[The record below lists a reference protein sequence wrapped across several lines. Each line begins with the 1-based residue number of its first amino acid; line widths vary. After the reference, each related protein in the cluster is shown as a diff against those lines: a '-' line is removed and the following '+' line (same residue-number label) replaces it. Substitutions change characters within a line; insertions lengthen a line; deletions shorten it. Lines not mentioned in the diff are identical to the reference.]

1 MLQPIV
7 DNLQKSLVLLSSISN
22 TTYTDSSVAPYH
34 VSIGGHLRH
43 LLDFYACFFSGY
55 SKGEVDLTTRN
66 RALLI
71 ETDQEAAKAYAMR
84 IIAQLK
90 SIENDDFKRILHVTD
105 DLGRGK
111 QTVTYSVA
119 ALLFQIHSHTLHH
132 YASIGYIVY
141 QLGISIE
148 DSTFGVNPTSPKYK
162 VVGGD
167 R

>member
-7 DNLQKSLVLLSSISN
+7 ENLQKSLVLLSSISR
-22 TTYTDSSVAPYH
+22 TAYTDTSIAPYH

-43 LLDFYACFFSGY
+43 LLDFYTCFFEGY
-55 SKGEVDLTTRN
+55 TNGMVDLTARK

-71 ETDQEAAKAYAMR
+71 ETDQEAAKAYALR
-84 IIAQLK
+84 IIGQLEAIK
-90 SIENDDFKRILHVTD
+90 DNDFDRILHVTD
-105 DLGRGK
+105 DLGGGK
-111 QTVTYSVA
+111 KTVTYSVA

-141 QLGISIE
+141 QLGVSIE
-148 DSTFGVNPTSPKYK
+148 DPTFGVNPTSPKHK

>member
-1 MLQPIV
+1 MLQPII
-7 DNLQKSLVLLSSISN
+7 DNLKKSLVLLSSISSR
-22 TTYTDSSVAPYH
+22 TYIDTSIAPYH

-43 LLDFYACFFSGY
+43 LLDFYGCFFEGY
-55 SKGEVDLTTRN
+55 ANGMVDLTSRK

-71 ETDQEAAKAYAMR
+71 ETNLEEAKIFALH
-84 IIAQLK
+84 IISQLEAIK
-90 SIENDDFKRILHVTD
+90 NDDFDRVLHVTD
-105 DLGRGK
+105 DLGGGNK
-111 QTVTYSVA
+111 TATYSVA

-141 QLGISIE
+141 QLGVSIE
-148 DSTFGVNPTSPKYK
+148 DTTFGVNPTSPKYK